1 MISATTLE
9 KFQTKSLE
17 IVTSLAHKVWEHK
30 YHILPLLVLGF
41 GFIKHRDS
49 LTKESKT
56 RSARKASKQLS
67 EKVKTYKKQ
76 RKNHMYLSNTAL
88 QAKLQQNL
96 TFKEEGFNL
105 EDASTTCQSDKE
117 NTVERIPVIMGSN
130 KKGIHSGYHSDL
142 ESVIPE
148 DERQM
153 MVKEALPKEITSNP
167 DDLFFNI
174 FQQLK

>member
-1 MISATTLE
+1 MIILRYLFE
-9 KFQTKSLE
+9 K
-17 IVTSLAHKVWEHK
+17 KVFANFNFED
-30 YHILPLLVLGF
+30 L
-41 GFIKHRDS
+41 
-49 LTKESKT
+49 
-56 RSARKASKQLS
+56 
-67 EKVKTYKKQ
+67 
-76 RKNHMYLSNTAL
+76 
-88 QAKLQQNL
+88 NL
-96 TFKEEGFNL
+96 DVFCPQGVNL

-117 NTVERIPVIMGSN
+117 MTVEKFPVIMGSN